1 MRPSRPLPALGA
13 ALLAGTLLLP
23 ALLAGCAAAP
33 AASSPPEAPM
43 PPSTP
48 PTPPLP
54 PAAAARTLVL
64 GVGEAATLADGS
76 RLTYLRLVNDSRC
89 PPGVQ
94 CIWAGDAEIALRW
107 QPARGPVQEARLHTN
122 PLPDRGANA
131 ATFGPWL
138 VRLENLA
145 RGDAPQATLHIAA
158 AGG

>member
-1 MRPSRPLPALGA
+1 MRPLS
-13 ALLAGTLLLP
+13 LLLP
-23 ALLAGCAAAP
+23 LALLAGCAATP
-33 AASSPPEAPM
+33 AASSHPEAPM
-43 PPSTP
+43 SAPTT
-48 PTPPLP
+48 PTPPAPL
-54 PAAAARTLVL
+54 AAPAARTLVL

-107 QPARGPVQEARLHTN
+107 QPARGAAQEASLHTN

-131 ATFGPWL
+131 ATFGPWQ
-138 VRLENLA
+138 VRLEALE
-145 RGDAPQATLHIAA
+145 RGVAPNASLRVTP